1 MIILYNIIA
10 KFGCYVHLPICNSK
24 SEKAIQ
30 ETGDQNIDMDWLI
43 VNSEKFS
50 QQTDNTPEMK
60 TEEPIAA
67 AQLEETNTETAAAV
81 TAKSNKCD
89 E

>member
-1 MIILYNIIA
+1 M
-10 KFGCYVHLPICNSK
+10 PIWNSK

-30 ETGDQNIDMDWLI
+30 ETGDQNIEAAMDWLI

-50 QQTDNTPEMK
+50 QQTDNSQEMK
-60 TEEPIAA
+60 TEEPIPA
-67 AQLEETNTETAAAV
+67 AQPEASNTETAAAV
-81 TAKSNKCD
+81 TAKSIKCD